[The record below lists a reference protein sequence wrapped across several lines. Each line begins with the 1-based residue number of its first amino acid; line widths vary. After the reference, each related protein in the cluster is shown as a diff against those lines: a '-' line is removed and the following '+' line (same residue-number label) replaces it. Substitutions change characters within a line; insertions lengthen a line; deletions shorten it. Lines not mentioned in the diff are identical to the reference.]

1 MQTLTLTF
9 EDDLQEK
16 IMAFLAILPKQKV
29 KIQLNEEKTVPQSD
43 KIALSQFNIQGL
55 KSITDSVAWQQQ
67 QRDEWQ

>member
-29 KIQLNEEKTVPQSD
+29 KFQLNEERTALEPA

-55 KSITDSVAWQQQ
+55 KSIVDPVAWQQQ

>member
-1 MQTLTLTF
+1 MQTLTLSF

-29 KIQLNEEKTVPQSD
+29 KIQLNEETAALEPAKV
-43 KIALSQFNIQGL
+43 ALSQFNIQGL
-55 KSITDSVAWQQQ
+55 KSIADPVAWQQQ

>member
-29 KIQLNEEKTVPQSD
+29 KIQLNEEKTVPQSH

-55 KSITDSVAWQQQ
+55 KSITDPVAWQQQ